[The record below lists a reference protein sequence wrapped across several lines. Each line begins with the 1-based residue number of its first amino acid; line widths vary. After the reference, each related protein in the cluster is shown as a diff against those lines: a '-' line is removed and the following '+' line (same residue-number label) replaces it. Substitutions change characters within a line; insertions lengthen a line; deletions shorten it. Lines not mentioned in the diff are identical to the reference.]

1 MEDPNKEKL
10 KQELQ
15 NMIQNIDFEK
25 DKYSV
30 LWEVKGF
37 LTTMISMSSGKD
49 IILFL
54 E

>member
-30 LWEVKGF
+30 LWEVRDKIERIQF
-37 LTTMISMSSGKD
+37 KFAPLSSNND
-49 IILFL
+49 WN
-54 E
+54 